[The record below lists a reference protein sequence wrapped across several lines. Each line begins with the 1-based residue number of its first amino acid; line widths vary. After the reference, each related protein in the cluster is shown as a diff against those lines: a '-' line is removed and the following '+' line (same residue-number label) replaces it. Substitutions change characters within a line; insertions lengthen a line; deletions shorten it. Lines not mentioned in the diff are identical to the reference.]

1 MRKLTAIG
9 VIATFVIACGSAKP
23 KTTAVD
29 TTKPPDETA
38 TTEETPAES
47 TPAET
52 PAEKPKP
59 KKTVAAA
66 CTNVKLAKVPA
77 ATKAEPPDPVAS
89 SGSGQFAGNAGQRVV
104 GMQDLE
110 ALAKGKQWRELVY
123 RASDVPPSK
132 RNKRWDALVTQ
143 GATNYLEQ
151 LVKKEESY
159 EAMSFAEAAVEAF
172 PILRKA
178 TEFMTQRAKVVIDG
192 AEECFKRAC
201 SRSSG
206 CETLDEWGGE
216 RCNKAL
222 MAAVEADPMNHELA
236 KSAGTIVY
244 NHVRQKWYA
253 AQYFRYAVIGRTD
266 AAECSSEELQNST
279 LWALRTKQDGQA
291 AIAAREVA
299 ARWCWNA
306 FTKSLPEQVTAEDP
320 YGILESGC
328 AVLKERGAY

>member
-1 MRKLTAIG
+1 MKLTAIG
-9 VIATFVIACGSAKP
+9 VAATFVIACGGSKP
-23 KTTAVD
+23 KPTTAE
-29 TTKPPDETA
+29 TKPTDA

-47 TPAET
+47 TPPTEDK
-52 PAEKPKP
+52 PAPPKR
-59 KKTVAAA
+59 KKTVVTA

-77 ATKAEPPDPVAS
+77 ASKPEPAEAVAS
-89 SGSGQFAGNAGQRVV
+89 SGTGQFTGNAGQRVV

-110 ALAKGKQWRELVY
+110 ALAKGKQWRELIY

-132 RNKRWDALVTQ
+132 RNKRWDALVTES
-143 GATNYLEQ
+143 ATKYLDQ
-151 LVKKEESY
+151 LVKKDESY

-178 TEFMTQRAKVVIDG
+178 TDFMAQRSKVVLAG
-192 AEECFKRAC
+192 AEKCFE
-201 SRSSG
+201 RSCGRSG
-206 CETLDEWGGE
+206 CEGLDDDYGGS

-222 MAAVEADPMNHELA
+222 WAAVESDPTNHELA
-236 KSAGTIVY
+236 KSAGNVVY
-244 NHVRQKWYA
+244 NAVRQKYYA
-253 AQYFRYAVIGRTD
+253 APYFKYAVAGRTD

-279 LWALRTKQDGQA
+279 LWAMRMKVDSNFATS
-291 AIAAREVA
+291 AREVA